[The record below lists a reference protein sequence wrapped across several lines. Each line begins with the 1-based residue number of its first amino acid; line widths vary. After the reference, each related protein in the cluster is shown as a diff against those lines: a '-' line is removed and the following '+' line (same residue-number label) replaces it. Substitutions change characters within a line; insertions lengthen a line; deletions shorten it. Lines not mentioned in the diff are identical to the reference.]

1 MEKQEQ
7 LVPNPRRNVLR
18 MAVANILTETG
29 FGKADKQC
37 VESLT
42 EVRVLTIP
50 VMRIS
55 LVAFHSFYASLSILF
70 LFYV

>member
-42 EVRVLTIP
+42 EVKINWK
-50 VMRIS
+50 
-55 LVAFHSFYASLSILF
+55 FILIEN
-70 LFYV
+70 

>member
-7 LVPNPRRNVLR
+7 LVANPRRNILR

-42 EVRVLTIP
+42 EVRYHVLTI
-50 VMRIS
+50 
-55 LVAFHSFYASLSILF
+55 L
-70 LFYV
+70 

>member
-7 LVPNPRRNVLR
+7 LVPNPRRNILR

-42 EVRVLTIP
+42 EVRAYHTLCNID
-50 VMRIS
+50 
-55 LVAFHSFYASLSILF
+55 ILIENLCRFF
-70 LFYV
+70 LPPDGAEP